1 METVNESRVTHIYVD
16 AAIQILLLVSFL
28 YNSAAADTN
37 IISAMEYYA
46 FTWSLL
52 TISWQTINAL
62 IIKYYFEQTSRD
74 KFLKYFGYSMLF
86 IVSLFA
92 AVLLFSF
99 LDVLLAFLEVNFF
112 SSIYILFLYL
122 LYSLWFIPIFF
133 AVFVFYYY
141 FLTAR
146 DIANR
151 FGNTAY

>member
-1 METVNESRVTHIYVD
+1 METVNESRVTHIYID
-16 AAIQILLLVSFL
+16 TAIQILLLVSFL
-28 YNSAAADTN
+28 YNSAVADTD

-46 FTWSLL
+46 FSWSLL
-52 TISWQTINAL
+52 TISWQSINAL
-62 IIKYYFEQTSRD
+62 IIKYYFEQASRD
-74 KFLKYFGYSMLF
+74 KFLKYFGYSMLC

-99 LDVLLAFLEVNFF
+99 LDVLLAFLAVNFF
-112 SSIYILFLYL
+112 SSIYLLFLYL

>member
-1 METVNESRVTHIYVD
+1 METVNESRVTHIYID
-16 AAIQILLLVSFL
+16 AAIQTLLLVSFL
-28 YNSAAADTN
+28 YNSAIADTN

-92 AVLLFSF
+92 AVFTFTF
-99 LDVLLAFLEVNFF
+99 LEAFLSFFDVNFF

-122 LYSLWFIPIFF
+122 FYSLWFIPIFF